1 MLQHYIFEELEKARS
16 TTADATNYFAYLKG
30 LRRWALREVIVLKSM
45 SFLDSYKRIGYRNSQ
60 GERRQVGFNSPIL
73 VKFNFNN
80 FKQRRPPWVIEI

>member
-1 MLQHYIFEELEKARS
+1 
-16 TTADATNYFAYLKG
+16 
-30 LRRWALREVIVLKSM
+30 M